1 MRSTQTITESLKVAS
16 TMMRNANRKM
26 NIPEIQR
33 MTMEFERENDIMEQR
48 QEIMDDAIDEATMGD
63 EDEEE
68 AEAEVSKICDELN
81 IQLGQSVSQTP
92 EQSFQ

>member
-1 MRSTQTITESLKVAS
+1 
-16 TMMRNANRKM
+16 M
-26 NIPEIQR
+26 NVPEIQR

-68 AEAEVSKICDELN
+68 AESEVQKICDELN
-81 IQLGQSVSQTP
+81 IQLGQGVSHPAEIAPHRWTQLLI
-92 EQSFQ
+92 FLNAVG